1 MIRLDSFEIAN
12 PNFGSL
18 ATIEGDAEG
27 CVVPM
32 ERDDRTNRIIKSGL
46 ASCRNKF
53 KLTDAHPTCP
63 RYFPG
68 KRASSIGAHVYV
80 SGLEA
85 GGAVLNGIAAR
96 KTCL

>member
-32 ERDDRTNRIIKSGL
+32 ERDD
-46 ASCRNKF
+46 
-53 KLTDAHPTCP
+53 
-63 RYFPG
+63 
-68 KRASSIGAHVYV
+68 
-80 SGLEA
+80 
-85 GGAVLNGIAAR
+85 
-96 KTCL
+96 